1 MELLKII
8 SFSDGLTIPS
18 GEDFINKVFPN
29 IWAFLIQLIAFL
41 IMSFVV
47 IKFAY
52 KPVSA
57 FLAKRREFIA
67 SNLKEAEEKNLQA
80 NENILKAEQSLQE
93 SKKEAVKII
102 QEAQKEASKE
112 KDAILEEAKKELA
125 IKRMRAQEDIKRE
138 QEKAIKEVHDEVVDL
153 AYETTKTILN
163 REVSSK
169 DDKKMIDDFVN
180 DLIEKR

>member
-18 GEDFINKVFPN
+18 GEDFVSKVFPN
-29 IWAFLIQLIAFL
+29 IWAFLIQLIAFI

-52 KPVSA
+52 KPVSS

-80 NENILKAEQSLQE
+80 SENIVKAEQSLQD

-102 QEAQKEASKE
+102 QDAQKEAEKE
-112 KDAILEEAKKELA
+112 KGIILEEAKKELA
-125 IKRMRAQEDIKRE
+125 VKRMQAQEDIKRE

-153 AYETTKTILN
+153 AYETTKTILR
-163 REVSSK
+163 REVSSS

>member
-1 MELLKII
+1 MDLLKII
-8 SFSDGLTIPS
+8 SFSDGLTLPS
-18 GEDFINKVFPN
+18 GEDFVNKVFPN
-29 IWAFLIQLIAFL
+29 IWAFLIQLFAFL
-41 IMSFVV
+41 IMVLVV

-52 KPVSA
+52 KPVA
-57 FLAKRREFIA
+57 KFLAKRREFIA

-80 NENILKAEQSLQE
+80 EQDIVKAKETLSE

-102 QEAQKEASKE
+102 QDAQKEAEVVK
-112 KDAILEEAKKELA
+112 AQILEDAKQELA
-125 IKRMRAQEDIKRE
+125 VKRMQAQEDIRRE
-138 QEKAIKEVHDEVVDL
+138 QEKAIKEVHDDVVEL
-153 AYETTKTILN
+153 AYEATKTILN